1 MMGVQSTVSSRC
13 FGGMTEASQR
23 VDKADVMF
31 RIEYVSKDGIG
42 GSHTSAQVQGKFKC
56 RLLKQVTLH
65 YEVCHHSNSRNRFC
79 RRNEQTRGRMLCRVE
94 LVNS

>member
-31 RIEYVSKDGIG
+31 RIGYVSEDGIG

-56 RLLKQVTLH
+56 R
-65 YEVCHHSNSRNRFC
+65 
-79 RRNEQTRGRMLCRVE
+79 
-94 LVNS
+94 

>member
-1 MMGVQSTVSSRC
+1 MIGVQSTVSSRC

-31 RIEYVSKDGIG
+31 RIGYVSEEEIC

-56 RLLKQVTLH
+56 R
-65 YEVCHHSNSRNRFC
+65 
-79 RRNEQTRGRMLCRVE
+79 
-94 LVNS
+94 